1 MKWTFMIGIG
11 DFQMTNYLVFPDLYK
26 GSALLDVSNNL
37 KKEIKKYNLDIK
49 IIGFSGRL
57 IEISNG
63 DLDEP
68 ETFFN
73 HNIKVLKILKR
84 SLRNKDKVLFVDF
97 FQPGLTLL
105 KYYLDGYSKN
115 VKFGSLFHGAS
126 FIEGD
131 FFKENKW
138 MKNFELGLLGIMDT
152 VYVPSDYI
160 KKFFNDF
167 KSKEK
172 IKVYPFGFN
181 PDKFKCDLSKE
192 KLYDVIIPHRWN
204 WDRDPLVIKKII
216 EELPEVKFAISGYGG
231 FSNDEK
237 LKKIFTSITQK
248 NNVTNLG
255 VKSGKLHYKDLN
267 NSKIVLATRDSFGYS
282 IRKAIACGCVPLA
295 TNYSSYPEFLS
306 KENLFNNIE
315 EAKEKIRKFL
325 EIYPNNYKNVKK
337 TEFLKILEDFFE
349 NE

>member
-1 MKWTFMIGIG
+1 MKKIFMTDIGG
-11 DFQMTNYLVFPDLYK
+11 FQMTNYIVLPDLYK
-26 GSALLDVSNNL
+26 GSALLDISDNL
-37 KKEIKKYNLDIK
+37 KKEIKKYNLDVK

-57 IEISNG
+57 IEIPSG
-63 DLDEP
+63 DLDKP

-73 HNIKVLKILKR
+73 HNIKILKK
-84 SLRNKDKVLFVDF
+84 LKKLLKNDDKVLFIDF
-97 FQPGLTLL
+97 FQPGLMLL
-105 KYYLDGYSKN
+105 KYYLDGNSKN

-138 MKNFELGLLGIMDT
+138 MKNFELGLLEIMDA
-152 VYVPSDYI
+152 VYVSSDYI
-160 KKFFNDF
+160 KNFFNDF
-167 KSKEK
+167 ESKEK
-172 IKVYPFGFN
+172 VKVYPFGFN
-181 PDKFKCDLSKE
+181 PNKFKCDLNKE
-192 KLYDVIIPHRWN
+192 KLYDVIIPHRWS
-204 WDRDPLVIKKII
+204 WDRDPLIIKKII
-216 EELPEVKFAISGYGG
+216 EELPGVKFAISGYGK

-237 LKKIFTSITQK
+237 LKKIFTSIIQK
-248 NNVTNLG
+248 DNVTNLG

-282 IRKAIACGCVPLA
+282 IRKAIACGCIPLA

-306 KENLFNNIE
+306 KENLFDNLE

-337 TEFLKILEDFFE
+337 TEFLEILEDFFE